1 MPTCRLLPTA
11 AAPGATNMALDEA
24 LLRSALERKVASLR
38 FYTWSEPTLSLGY
51 FQKHADRLAG
61 VAWVRRPTG
70 GDAIL
75 HHHELTYAQAL
86 PAGPPWHTSESW
98 ICRFHHAVGAALR
111 RFGVEAGAVGC
122 GEEQRLG
129 PFLCFQ
135 HQTPADLRIAGHKVA
150 GSAQR
155 RPHGAMLQH
164 GSILLR
170 RSPHAPELPG
180 IADLSGVTVEGPAL
194 EWAIVA
200 DLAKET
206 GWTFEPADWTADER
220 QWAAELERDKYATAA
235 WNEKR

>member
-24 LLRSALERKVASLR
+24 LLRSALERRVASLR
-38 FYTWSEPTLSLGY
+38 FYTWAEPTLSLGY
-51 FQKHADRLAG
+51 FQKHTNRLPG

-75 HHHELTYAQAL
+75 HHHELTYCLAL
-86 PAGPPWHTSESW
+86 PAGPPWHSAESW
-98 ICRFHHAVGAALR
+98 LCRFHYAIATALR
-111 RFGVEAGAVGC
+111 QFGVEARSVAC

-135 HQTPADLRIAGHKVA
+135 HQTPADLRIRGHKVV

-155 RPHGAMLQH
+155 RPHGAMMQH

-170 RSPHAPELPG
+170 TSPHAPALPG
-180 IADLSGVTVEGPAL
+180 IADLSGVAVELPAL
-194 EWAIVA
+194 ETAVVA
-200 DLAKET
+200 ALAKDT
-206 GWTFEPADWTADER
+206 GWAFEPADWTVEEQSAAAD
-220 QWAAELERDKYATAA
+220 LERAKYATPA

>member
-1 MPTCRLLPTA
+1 M
-11 AAPGATNMALDEA
+11 NMAFDEA
-24 LLRSALERKVASLR
+24 LLRSAVDRHVASLR

-51 FQKHADRLAG
+51 FQHHGDRLNDPLQAT

-75 HHHELTYAQAL
+75 HHHELTYTLAL
-86 PAGPPWHTSESW
+86 PSGQPWHTAESW
-98 ICRFHHAVGAALR
+98 LCRMHHAIEAALWT
-111 RFGVEAGAVGC
+111 FGVEARPVVC

-135 HQTPADLRIAGHKVA
+135 HQTPADLRIGGHKVV

-155 RPHGAMLQH
+155 RPHGATMQH

-170 RSPHAPELPG
+170 QSPLAPALPG
-180 IADLSGVTVEGPAL
+180 IVELAGVNVEVSDLQG
-194 EWAIVA
+194 AIVSELTRA
-200 DLAKET
+200 TD
-206 GWTFEPADWTADER
+206 WTFEPCDWTPEELQAADGLD
-220 QWAAELERDKYATAA
+220 QTKYATRE

>member
-1 MPTCRLLPTA
+1 
-11 AAPGATNMALDEA
+11 MALDEA
-24 LLRSALERKVASLR
+24 LLRSALERRLASLR

-51 FQKHADRLAG
+51 FQKHAERLSG

-75 HHHELTYAQAL
+75 HHHELTYALAL

-98 ICRFHHAVGAALR
+98 LCRFHHAIGAALR
-111 RFGVEAGAVGC
+111 TFGVETGAVSC

-129 PFLCFQ
+129 PFLCFH

-170 RSPHAPELPG
+170 QSPRAPELPG
-180 IADLSGVTVEGPAL
+180 IAELSGVTIDGVAL
-194 EWAIVA
+194 GQAIA
-200 DLAKET
+200 TELAKGT
-206 GWTFEPADWTADER
+206 GWTFEPADWTDEER
-220 QWAAELERDKYATAA
+220 RWAAELERDKYANMT
-235 WNEKR
+235 WNGKR